1 MSEFSIK
8 IISIFCLYIVLFLH
22 LYSLPY
28 KDCFAKLEILAL
40 KNGFLGPTYQSLVW
54 PPADDPYSGQCT
66 LWASKS
72 SIIHNGIPK
81 NMEFFSTSSLVK
93 KSSLIPIFFVETYC
107 ITKMQHGN
115 RKHFSSKCQCRK

>member
-72 SIIHNGIPK
+72 SIFHNSIPK
-81 NMEFFSTSSLVK
+81 NMEFFFNKRWSSEK
-93 KSSLIPIFFVETYC
+93 EFIDPHFF
-107 ITKMQHGN
+107 
-115 RKHFSSKCQCRK
+115 R